1 MSQTSPSPRRRK
13 TPLWLTGLVI
23 LVGLAVVAFAGWQVF
38 KPKAPK
44 DPYRTAE
51 VQRGD
56 VTKSVSASGS
66 LQALVTVQ
74 VGSQIS
80 GQIIK
85 VLVDFNDQVTKGQTM
100 AILDPQTY
108 ISRVNQGKAD
118 VASRQANAN
127 QARAQAEVA
136 RANYNRTRMLYDKG
150 IVAKAQLDADEAT
163 WKAAAAGA
171 AAAQSTIA
179 SGQAALVS
187 QQADLGRTTIVAPI
201 SGVVVDRQIE
211 PGQTVAASL
220 QAPVLFQI
228 AQDLSK
234 LEVKISVDEADIGQ
248 VKEGQVVKF
257 TVDAFPDDTFRGVV
271 TQVRKQP
278 ETSANVVAYVV
289 IAQADNPGG
298 KLLPGM
304 TANADIVIDERKGV
318 LRVPAAALRWTPP
331 DARAQSAQGRGGPP
345 GMGGPA
351 MGPGGPGAG
360 GGRRQGGGGMGG
372 GGMGGGG
379 MGGPGGGGMAGRM
392 VEELDLD
399 GGQKAKAEVI
409 FADMRTKMQALPD
422 TDDREARREARQK
435 VMAEAFARLEPLLK
449 PDQKSK
455 LVALRARLAAMGG
468 GRSRGGM
475 TPGVVW
481 VLKDGKPSPIQ
492 VMVGATDGSFTEI
505 RGDIAPGTAV
515 ITGGG
520 PKPKVKAASP
530 MSGPGGGARVR
541 M

>member
-1 MSQTSPSPRRRK
+1 MSPTATPPRRRK
-13 TPLWLTGLVI
+13 TPIWVTSLIV
-23 LVGLAVVAFAGWQVF
+23 LVGLAVLAFAGWQIF
-38 KPKAPK
+38 KPRAPK
-44 DPYRTAE
+44 DPYRTEE
-51 VQRGD
+51 VRTGD

-108 ISRVNQGKAD
+108 VSRVNQGKAD
-118 VASRQANAN
+118 VASKQANAN

-136 RANYNRTRMLYDKG
+136 RANYNRTKALYDKG
-150 IVAKAQLDADEAT
+150 IVAKAQLDADEAV
-163 WKAAAAGA
+163 WKAATAGA
-171 AAAQSTIA
+171 AAAQSTIT
-179 SGQAALVS
+179 SSQAALVS

-278 ETSANVVAYVV
+278 ETSANVVAYIV

-304 TANADIVIDERKGV
+304 TANADIVIDERRGV
-318 LRVPAAALRWTPP
+318 LKVPAAALRWTPP
-331 DARAQSAQGRGGPP
+331 DARAQPTQPRGGPGGPP
-345 GMGGPA
+345 GMGGPP
-351 MGPGGPGAG
+351 MGGGGGGFG
-360 GGRRQGGGGMGG
+360 GGRREGGA
-372 GGMGGGG
+372 
-379 MGGPGGGGMAGRM
+379 GGPGGGMAGRM
-392 VEELDLD
+392 VEELGLD
-399 GGQKAKAEVI
+399 SGQKAKAEAI
-409 FADMRTKMQALPD
+409 FADMRAKMQNLPD
-422 TDDREARREARQK
+422 GRDARREGRQK
-435 VMAEAFARLEPLLK
+435 AMAEAFAKLEPILK
-449 PDQKSK
+449 PDQKTK
-455 LVALRARLAAMGG
+455 LVTLQARMAAMGG
-468 GRSRGGM
+468 GRARGGL

-481 VLKDGKPSPIQ
+481 VLKDGKPSPVS

-505 RGDIAPGTAV
+505 HGDIATGTAV